1 MGVYLVSVEADDWL
15 DDEEGFGPVAR
26 AVDTALAERGLPP
39 FVCPPVTEFRAGS
52 GRHFEEK
59 LYRPISGF
67 ERFCSELADG
77 TVDALLGWDVLLPV
91 ELEAPLVLPVE
102 CSYNDVTAVWDAPRV
117 LAAARR
123 VAELLALPPGIPE
136 HCDNLEI
143 GIWFDRRAEAAA
155 ASSPGRWTEDL
166 DVAFHAALFL
176 RAAEYS
182 LRSGRPLAYS

>member
-15 DDEEGFGPVAR
+15 DDEMLGPVGR
-26 AVDTALAERGLPP
+26 AVDAALAGRGLPP

-52 GRHFEEK
+52 GLHFEEK
-59 LYRPISGF
+59 MYRPIAGF
-67 ERFCSELADG
+67 ERFCGELADG
-77 TVDALLGWDVLLPV
+77 TVETLLGWDVLLPV

-102 CSYNDVTAVWDAPRV
+102 CAYNDVTAVWDAHRV
-117 LAAARR
+117 LAAAQR

-143 GIWFDRRAEAAA
+143 GLWFDRHASAAA
-155 ASSPGRWTEDL
+155 VSSPGPWSEDL
-166 DVAFHAALFL
+166 DVAFYSALFL

-182 LRSGRPLAYS
+182 LRRGRPLAFS